1 METRIQKLRQEF
13 DRLHIDAFLSNR
25 LSNIQYLCGYSGS
38 NGLLFVTRDKA
49 YFLTDFRYQEQIK
62 RQVKG
67 AESFIIKKDFPT
79 EFKDNAK
86 LHFKGKIG
94 FEAVFMT
101 VDLFNKMK
109 DAMPGCEWIPTD
121 NVAEE
126 IASVKDEDE
135 LALIRKAI
143 DITDQVFL
151 EILPLIKPGVTE
163 SEIAGEIAYRH
174 IKHGA
179 KGNSFDSII
188 ASGVNSSLPHAGAT
202 EKKVAKGDF
211 VTLDFGCVYKGY
223 CSDMTRTVIV
233 GKPTAKQKEIYD
245 LVLKAQLA
253 GVEACKA
260 GITGKS
266 VDKVARDIIAAA
278 GYGEYFGHG
287 LGHGLGIEVH
297 AHPRVSFMFE
307 HMLYENQVVTI
318 EPGVYLPDWGGVRI
332 EDDVVIK
339 DGGYVNLT
347 KSEKKLI
354 IL

>member
-1 METRIQKLRQEF
+1 METRIQKLRQQF
-13 DRLHIDAFLSNR
+13 DRLNIDAFLINR
-25 LSNIQYLCGYSGS
+25 LSNIRYFCGYSGS
-38 NGLLFVTRDKA
+38 NGLLIITRDNS
-49 YFLTDFRYQEQIK
+49 FFITDFRYQEQIK

-67 AESFIIKKDFPT
+67 AETFIYKKDFPT
-79 EFKDNAK
+79 EFKENPK

-94 FEAVFMT
+94 YEAPFLT

-109 DAMPGCEWIPTD
+109 DALPGCEWISTE
-121 NVAEE
+121 NIAEE
-126 IASVKDEDE
+126 IASVKDADE
-135 LALIRKAI
+135 LSLIQTAVK
-143 DITDQVFL
+143 ITDQVFT
-151 EILPLIKPGVTE
+151 EILPLINPGLTE
-163 SEIAGEIAYRH
+163 SEIAAEIVYRH
-174 IKHGA
+174 IRLGA
-179 KGNSFDSII
+179 AGNSFDSII

-202 EKKVAKGDF
+202 EKKIEKGDF

-245 LVLKAQLA
+245 LVLKAQTA

-260 GITGKS
+260 GISGKA

-297 AHPRVSFMFE
+297 AHPRVSFLFD
-307 HMLYENQVVTI
+307 HTLYANQVVTI

-339 DGGYVNLT
+339 ENGYVNLT
-347 KSEKKLI
+347 KSKKELI